1 LGFWRSEVNEHS
13 PSTLNSNSPLTLRH
27 LPFERRHLISTI
39 MGLRVKPVLQTWG
52 RTLRGRVP
60 SLSIEIT
67 KECPLRCPGCYAY
80 EDAHL
85 GTTNLRSLSDFRGQ
99 ELIARVLDV
108 VEQHK
113 PLHLSIVGGDP
124 LVRYRELEVLLPQLV
139 KRTHVQVV
147 TSAFRPMPLSWAGL
161 PNLQLVVSVDGL
173 QPEHDARRKPATY
186 ERILHNIQGHHVAV
200 HGTITS
206 AMVKRGGYLP
216 EFIDFW
222 AANPA
227 VEKVWM
233 SIFTPQRGANNVE
246 CLTEEERKTVVEIL
260 LRVRLDQPK
269 LDMPE
274 AVIKEFLSPPA
285 SPAECIFA
293 KTTHTLSADFKTRV
307 EPCQFGGDPDCSRC
321 GCIASMGLAA
331 AGHRKLV
338 GPITAGHVFWASAA
352 IGRYAQRGE
361 MALQRFVNRK
371 PGEPG
376 KGGYHGISSAE
387 DQLRVID

>member
-1 LGFWRSEVNEHS
+1 
-13 PSTLNSNSPLTLRH
+13 
-27 LPFERRHLISTI
+27 
-39 MGLRVKPVLQTWG
+39 
-52 RTLRGRVP
+52 
-60 SLSIEIT
+60 
-67 KECPLRCPGCYAY
+67 
-80 EDAHL
+80 
-85 GTTNLRSLSDFRGQ
+85 
-99 ELIARVLDV
+99 
-108 VEQHK
+108 
-113 PLHLSIVGGDP
+113 
-124 LVRYRELEVLLPQLV
+124 
-139 KRTHVQVV
+139 
-147 TSAFRPMPLSWAGL
+147 
-161 PNLQLVVSVDGL
+161 
-173 QPEHDARRKPATY
+173 
-186 ERILHNIQGHHVAV
+186 
-200 HGTITS
+200 
-206 AMVKRGGYLP
+206 
-216 EFIDFW
+216 
-222 AANPA
+222 
-227 VEKVWM
+227 
-233 SIFTPQRGANNVE
+233 VE
-246 CLTEEERKTVVEIL
+246 CLTAEERRTVVEIL

-285 SPAECIFA
+285 SPAHCIFA

-376 KGGYHGISSAE
+376 KGGYHGISCAE